1 MSRFEPAFF
10 NDSNGENHGPLV
22 GLHYNQWMR
31 LKFAAILTLVPLLA
45 ACGPAAATSTPDE
58 LPPTTPVVT
67 PTAELVIA
75 TPVEQQE
82 LSLPQAELQARVS
95 FTLLGPSYLP
105 DGLASEDHVR
115 LTSYADG
122 SQTVESTYRDASG
135 ARALVFTQSDMPLEL
150 QDWFRLLAPA
160 EVSGEGA
167 GGEDT
172 VTVRGYTGR
181 LYRNYADEASLLW
194 QEDGLTYIL
203 RLAGRDWPAAESR
216 DLLLWVA
223 ESLQPGDGTEFAFR
237 HRAPST
243 WLSYTSAVYKL
254 SFAVP
259 RDWQQTGD
267 ATFQGKNG
275 FARLEPFKGYGVKLD
290 QACEMEANLHP
301 ERYGR
306 QPTLRSIQQQWG
318 VIDVPRDPC
327 LILPGA
333 GAPANA
339 EATLLLSDPTR
350 PDAVAFLRLAIDPPH
365 AEQIAVSLDLP
376 HETQATA
383 TFPLATPDPASIPA
397 EIAPQVGSLGPL
409 TMESY
414 PIVAASLDAPGHFEF
429 NQRIPAAVLARR
441 ADLRAAA
448 DADYPTGA
456 TSAGRAVTLEQ
467 QFEADGHGYAIVRVD
482 GNEVYRYALLV
493 QAGGSPSTG
502 VWNWA
507 GRWVLEVNGLLVV
520 EGEPYN
526 LKAGYQEIFGFRL
539 IDGKPFF
546 FFVQDG
552 TTGIFYDGKT
562 WPALFDSV
570 FHGACCEPAIANPRG
585 NDAMLWFY
593 GLQQGWWD
601 YVELGLFG
609 APSP

>member
-1 MSRFEPAFF
+1 
-10 NDSNGENHGPLV
+10 
-22 GLHYNQWMR
+22 MR
-31 LKFAAILTLVPLLA
+31 LKIAAILALLPLLA
-45 ACGPAAATSTPDE
+45 ACGPTAATPTQE
-58 LPPTTPVVT
+58 EPPPATPVAT

-135 ARALVFTQSDMPLEL
+135 ARVLVFTQSDMPLEM

-172 VTVRGYTGR
+172 VSVRGYTGR
-181 LYRNYADEASLLW
+181 LYRNYADEAGLLW

-203 RLAGRDWPAAESR
+203 RLAGRDWPAAESH

-223 ESLQPGDGTEFAFR
+223 ESLQPGDGTDFAFR

-275 FARLEPFKGYGVKLD
+275 FARLETFKGYGVKLD

-306 QPTLRSIQQQWG
+306 RPTLRSIQQQWG
-318 VIDVPRDPC
+318 VIDVVRDPC
-327 LILPGA
+327 LILPGE

-339 EATLLLSDPTR
+339 EAT
-350 PDAVAFLRLAIDPPH
+350 
-365 AEQIAVSLDLP
+365 
-376 HETQATA
+376 
-383 TFPLATPDPASIPA
+383 
-397 EIAPQVGSLGPL
+397 
-409 TMESY
+409 
-414 PIVAASLDAPGHFEF
+414 
-429 NQRIPAAVLARR
+429 
-441 ADLRAAA
+441 
-448 DADYPTGA
+448 
-456 TSAGRAVTLEQ
+456 
-467 QFEADGHGYAIVRVD
+467 
-482 GNEVYRYALLV
+482 
-493 QAGGSPSTG
+493 
-502 VWNWA
+502 
-507 GRWVLEVNGLLVV
+507 
-520 EGEPYN
+520 
-526 LKAGYQEIFGFRL
+526 
-539 IDGKPFF
+539 
-546 FFVQDG
+546 
-552 TTGIFYDGKT
+552 
-562 WPALFDSV
+562 
-570 FHGACCEPAIANPRG
+570 
-585 NDAMLWFY
+585 
-593 GLQQGWWD
+593 
-601 YVELGLFG
+601 
-609 APSP
+609 